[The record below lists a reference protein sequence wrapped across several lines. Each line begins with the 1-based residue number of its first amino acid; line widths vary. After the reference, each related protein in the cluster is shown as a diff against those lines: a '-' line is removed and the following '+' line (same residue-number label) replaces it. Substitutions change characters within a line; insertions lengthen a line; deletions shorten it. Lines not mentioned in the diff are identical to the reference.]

1 MRYIKDQVLHRR
13 NIGDQQLVIKSD
25 GDVDIK
31 PASGIVNIT
40 GNLRVTGNIAGSEE
54 NQLTYYVSLEGD
66 DNNSGLGP
74 TPDRAKRTIKAAVA
88 AAPAGSTIQLA
99 PGNYYENNPITLKE
113 RQTVRGTSLRNTQIW
128 PLNNQTDIFYVDNAC
143 YIYQVTFRGLRD
155 PGWCVKIKPGALV
168 TVSPYVQ
175 NCTNMNGPWLN
186 DGTEFVP
193 FQTVQIEGV
202 EPTARPIIDD
212 ERVPLAKR
220 VNETGGGNGM
230 LVDGNEYDQRSL
242 VFSMVADAF
251 TQIAQGGIGFHITNF
266 GYTQIVSCFTV
277 FCRTGFLTTNGGYL
291 SISNSVSDF
300 GTYGLIADGVFDTPY
315 TSARPVQDYTSS
327 VGSISVINQGS
338 GYTSAPSVV
347 IDPPLGSGGVQAT
360 AVATIDLSTGKVTS
374 ISITENGSGY
384 TEIPGVALVGGGYAV
399 IATAEANITTNQII
413 TINSFRDRP
422 QVGSVIV
429 FDGDPTKYYITNTN
443 ITTQPL
449 IYEEEV
455 CRRDVAYIV
464 DAVLGDM
471 VLGTNYQSV
480 AAGRSYLRSAAAKV
494 LREQLA
500 PTIYGIEAARD
511 AVLERIPDSNPA
523 NEVAR
528 YEIIER
534 FAAIINIIEEGDSSV
549 APDIVYDNLSL
560 SAETVNSKNN
570 ILANKEF
577 IVEETTKYIAEQFTN
592 LSYNQEKCE
601 RDVKLILSAVSY
613 DVALGTNYNAVVSGL
628 AYIRGNAAYVQS
640 NQKIQTISAIDYA
653 KTQVAGLS
661 SVSSDATALARSNA
675 AFDEIIDLLN
685 AGDSSSAADLQYP
698 SPTNVTLTRLGSK
711 NHLRANREFIRAE
724 IIAWIDDNY
733 PELTYDVIKCE
744 RDVGYIVDAL
754 SYDILYKGNSA
765 TLTVANSYFVDGVSQ
780 LGLGETEA
788 TIAAYERLQFIINQI
803 VLGNSI
809 TKSPLNALSQDFSSG
824 NATGTEVDLL
834 TDLTQIII
842 DVITDNSLDD
852 LPEIEYPD
860 TSWVAAGIETAKR
873 QIFANR
879 DTVATQVTE
888 YILLTYPDF
897 TYSVAKCKRDVGFII
912 DAVARD
918 VRLETNHNSIT
929 AGLAYKRSYANV
941 VTADQ
946 YPATIAAIRE
956 AKRLASN
963 TVEAN
968 TTVQTEVNNRF
979 DVILDIIEED
989 QLPSEGTVF
998 TSPPVASFAEIDSA
1012 RQLQDNRPFLIEEFI
1027 AYTDNNHGGFVY
1039 NETTWRNNAGYI
1051 IDAITHDLLYGGNL
1065 ATLVATRAYFDE
1077 GATTIEGEELEYLDA
1092 LSRLRAVIPDVI
1104 QGNIIVPYSSAE
1116 PQILTPNFGT
1126 STESTTATDLLDI
1139 LITALS
1145 DSTGLETTPENE
1157 SPNFT
1162 WQTSSVS
1169 NSVDLLVDA
1178 SPTIQQGV
1186 IDYITNTILGFTY
1199 NVEKCERDTVYIIEA
1214 ALYDMM
1220 YGGNKQTRRA
1230 AQAYYSN
1237 AVIVGQEVFTELTY
1251 KHLATIMQQ
1260 IAKNTAI
1267 TPSEGV
1273 TLTQTIGS
1281 GAGTT
1286 SADNLYILVE
1296 KIAQVIKGAALP
1308 DEINHNYSLGDSDL
1322 NSKRT
1327 SILGDLGNVVDD
1339 AIFTLNAEYGGV
1351 ASITLFPGVVSVLE
1365 NTYSEMIN
1373 VSTVSTS
1380 GHSFEYVGA
1389 GITYN
1394 ALPFFGGTPDAD
1406 NEFIETNGGKV
1417 FSTSTDQIGNFRVG
1431 NFFTV
1436 NALTG
1441 AIDLQANEINLS
1453 GIAAIGPFRRNGIPV
1468 GVELKEVND
1477 NTDLTSSL
1485 GVPDGNTVPTQ
1496 TAVVSYVEN
1505 RYLNKLTGGTVD
1517 GPVEINDDTVSINV
1531 TTGALVVGGGVG
1543 IADDVNIG
1551 GTLDVTGAVTFTEE
1565 LTVPSGGTGNTTF
1578 TLNGVLYGNNGNAIQ
1593 VTAAGTAGQVLKVDV
1608 NGIPFFGDPDGGPY

>member
-13 NIGDQQLVIKSD
+13 NIGDQQLVITSN

-31 PASGIVNIT
+31 PASGFVNIT
-40 GNLRVTGNIAGSEE
+40 GDLRVTGNVAGAEE
-54 NQLTYYVSLEGD
+54 NQLTYYVSLEGND
-66 DNNSGLGP
+66 DNSGLGP

-88 AAPAGSTIQLA
+88 AAPAGATIQLA

-128 PLNNQTDIFYVDNAC
+128 PLNNQQDIFYVDNAC

-168 TVSPYVQ
+168 TTSPYVQ
-175 NCTNMNGPWLN
+175 NCSNLNGPWLN

-193 FQTVQIEGV
+193 FETVQIAGV
-202 EPTARPIIDD
+202 EPTARPIIND

-220 VNETGGGNGM
+220 VNEVGGGNGM
-230 LVDGNEYDQRSL
+230 LVDGNQYDQRSL

-300 GTYGLIADGVFDTPY
+300 GTYALLADGLFDTPY
-315 TSARPVQDYTSS
+315 TSARPAQDYTST
-327 VGSISVINQGS
+327 VGSIGVVNQGA
-338 GYTSAPSVV
+338 GYVGNPTVV
-347 IDPPLGSGGVQAT
+347 IDPPSAVGGVQAT
-360 AVATIDLSTGKVTS
+360 AVASVDLTTGKVTS

-384 TEIPGVALVGGGYAV
+384 TEIPDVTLVGGGYAV
-399 IATAEANITTNQII
+399 IATAEANLTSNQVI
-413 TINSFRDRP
+413 TINSFRDLP

-429 FDGDPTKYYITNTN
+429 FDGDPIKYYITNTN
-443 ITTQPL
+443 VTTQPL

-471 VLGTNYQSV
+471 VLGTNYQAV
-480 AAGRSYLRSAAAKV
+480 AAGRSYLRSTSAKV
-494 LREQLA
+494 LREQLE

-511 AVLERIPDSNPA
+511 AMLERIPDSDPA
-523 NEVAR
+523 NETAR

-534 FAAIINIIEEGDSSV
+534 FAIIINIIEEGDSSV
-549 APDIVYDNLSL
+549 APEIVYDNLSL
-560 SAETVNSKNN
+560 PAETINSKDN
-570 ILANKEF
+570 ILANRDF
-577 IVEETTKYIAEQFTN
+577 IIEETTKYIAEQFTN
-592 LSYNQEKCE
+592 LSYNQAKCE
-601 RDVKLILSAVSY
+601 RDVRLILSAVAY
-613 DVALGTNYNAVVSGL
+613 DVSLGTNYNAVVAGL
-628 AYIRGNAAYVQS
+628 AYARGNAAYVQS
-640 NQKIQTISAIDYA
+640 SQKVQTLSAIGYA
-653 KTQVAGLS
+653 KSQVAALS
-661 SVSSDATALARSNA
+661 AVSSNGTALSRSNA
-675 AFDEIIDLLN
+675 AFDEIIDLIN
-685 AGDSSSAADLQYP
+685 AGDSSSAADIQYP
-698 SPTNVTLTRLGSK
+698 SPTNVTLTRLGAK
-711 NHLRANREFIRAE
+711 NHLRANREFIRTE
-724 IIAWIDDNY
+724 IVSWIEDNY
-733 PELTYDVIKCE
+733 PDLTYDAVKCE
-744 RDVGYIVDAL
+744 RDVGYIVDGL

-765 TLTVANSYFVDGVSQ
+765 TITVASSYFVDGVNQ
-780 LGLGETEA
+780 LGLGESEA
-788 TIAAYERLQFIINQI
+788 TIAAYERLQFIIGQI
-803 VLGNSI
+803 VLGNAI

-834 TDLTQIII
+834 SDLMQTII
-842 DVITDNSLDD
+842 DVLEDDSLDN
-852 LPEIEYPD
+852 LPSITFPD
-860 TSWVAAGIETAKR
+860 SSWADSLLQTAER
-873 QIFANR
+873 QIYANR
-879 DTVATQVTE
+879 DTVATQVTA
-888 YILLTYPDF
+888 YILTTFPDF
-897 TYSVAKCKRDVGFII
+897 TYSVEEFKQNISVVI

-929 AGLAYKRSYANV
+929 AGLLYTNV
-941 VTADQ
+941 IETDQ
-946 YPATIAAIRE
+946 YAATIAAIRE

-963 TVEAN
+963 TVSTN
-968 TTVQTEVNNRF
+968 TTVQTEVINRF

-998 TSPPVASFAEIDSA
+998 PSPPVASFEEIDSA
-1012 RQLQDNRPFLIEEFI
+1012 RQLQDNRPFLVEEFI

-1039 NETTWRNNAGYI
+1039 DEADWRNKAGYI
-1051 IDAITHDLLYGGNL
+1051 VDALTHDLLYGGNL
-1065 ATLVATRAYFDE
+1065 ATLIATRAYFN
-1077 GATTIEGEELEYLDA
+1077 GGVTSIVGEETEFLDA
-1092 LSRLRAVIPDVI
+1092 LSRLQAVIPDVI
-1104 QGNIIVPYSSAE
+1104 QGNVVIPYSSAE

-1126 STESTTATDLLDI
+1126 STESNTVLDLLDI

-1145 DSTGLETTPENE
+1145 DSTGLETTPQNE

-1162 WQTSSVS
+1162 WQTSSIS
-1169 NSVDLLVDA
+1169 DTVDLLVDA

-1186 IDYITNTILGFTY
+1186 IDYITNTILSFTY
-1199 NVEKCERDTVYIIEA
+1199 DIEKCERDVVYIIEA
-1214 ALYDMM
+1214 ALYDIM

-1251 KHLATIMQQ
+1251 KHLAKIMQT
-1260 IAKNTAI
+1260 IAKNTLI
-1267 TPSEGV
+1267 ETSEGV
-1273 TLTQTIGS
+1273 ILTQTIGS

-1308 DEINHNYSLGDSDL
+1308 IEINHNYSFGDAGL
-1322 NSKRT
+1322 NSKRIT
-1327 SILGDLGNVVDD
+1327 ILGDLANIVDD

-1351 ASITLFPGVVSVLE
+1351 ANITLFPGLTAVVA
-1365 NTYSEMIN
+1365 NTYSELIN

-1380 GHSFEYVGA
+1380 GHAFEYVGA

-1394 ALPFFGGTPDAD
+1394 ALPFFGGTPNAN

-1441 AIDLQANEINLS
+1441 AIDLQANEINLG
-1453 GIAAIGPFRRNGIPV
+1453 GISAIGPFRRNGIPV
-1468 GVELKEVND
+1468 GVELREVND
-1477 NTDLTSSL
+1477 NSDLTSSL
-1485 GVPDGNTVPTQ
+1485 GVADGNTVPTQ
-1496 TAVVSYVEN
+1496 TAVVGYVEN
-1505 RYLNKLTGGTVD
+1505 RYLNKLNGGTVT
-1517 GPVEINDDTVSINV
+1517 GPVEIDDDTLSVDV
-1531 TTGALVVGGGVG
+1531 TTGALVVNGGVG

-1578 TLNGVLYGNNGNAIQ
+1578 TLYGVLYGNNGNAIQ
-1593 VTAAGTAGQVLKVDV
+1593 VTAAGTPGQVLKVGID
-1608 NGIPFFGDPDGGPY
+1608 GIPFFGNPDGGPY